1 MQAFDAFALTPLS
14 AGDII
19 DRAIRLYRRH
29 FLVLLRIVVG
39 PSLVAYS
46 GGIIYTLGTRNF
58 SLERGDA
65 RMILTTLMV
74 IGGIM
79 LYIGGKI
86 AFFAMLG
93 GTARGL
99 VAYFASGEQL
109 TARGVFRTVR
119 ARWRQLI
126 GATVLVFML
135 LATVLSSIYFLFA
148 FVFISYLLLVAA
160 LTPIAPA
167 WLLVTMHV
175 IFGLLVVIGLLVIF
189 LLVYS
194 RIVFVPQALMVEE
207 KGVFGAV
214 GRSISLVGRDL
225 RKIAAILLF
234 QLYIAWSLLLLLVI
248 PLGWYG
254 YLQGVDVNPFSGSA
268 PLWYNITEQTLA
280 QMSEILL
287 APIAMLSFTLLYLDV
302 RVRREGFDVELLAN
316 RRLPPAV
323 WVAVPPPAEV
333 VDSAAAPA
341 EVASEVASVE
351 PDETEIEA
359 GPAEPELVGVNPVN
373 PVNIDEGAPASQG
386 Q

>member
-99 VAYFASGEQL
+99 VAYFANGEQL

-126 GATVLVFML
+126 GATL
-135 LATVLSSIYFLFA
+135 LGLWFLFESVRTA
-148 FVFISYLLLVAA
+148 RAKSVPMARRLWYVSVLYLPL
-160 LTPIAPA
+160 
-167 WLLVTMHV
+167 
-175 IFGLLVVIGLLVIF
+175 IFGLMVIDHI
-189 LLVYS
+189 
-194 RIVFVPQALMVEE
+194 
-207 KGVFGAV
+207 
-214 GRSISLVGRDL
+214 
-225 RKIAAILLF
+225 
-234 QLYIAWSLLLLLVI
+234 
-248 PLGWYG
+248 
-254 YLQGVDVNPFSGSA
+254 
-268 PLWYNITEQTLA
+268 
-280 QMSEILL
+280 
-287 APIAMLSFTLLYLDV
+287 
-302 RVRREGFDVELLAN
+302 
-316 RRLPPAV
+316 
-323 WVAVPPPAEV
+323 
-333 VDSAAAPA
+333 
-341 EVASEVASVE
+341 
-351 PDETEIEA
+351 
-359 GPAEPELVGVNPVN
+359 
-373 PVNIDEGAPASQG
+373 
-386 Q
+386 

>member
-93 GTARGL
+93 GSARGL
-99 VAYFASGEQL
+99 VAYFANGEQL

-135 LATVLSSIYFLFA
+135 LATVLSSIYFLFT
-148 FVFISYLLLVAA
+148 FVFM
-160 LTPIAPA
+160 P
-167 WLLVTMHV
+167 
-175 IFGLLVVIGLLVIF
+175 
-189 LLVYS
+189 
-194 RIVFVPQALMVEE
+194 
-207 KGVFGAV
+207 
-214 GRSISLVGRDL
+214 RS
-225 RKIAAILLF
+225 
-234 QLYIAWSLLLLLVI
+234 
-248 PLGWYG
+248 
-254 YLQGVDVNPFSGSA
+254 
-268 PLWYNITEQTLA
+268 
-280 QMSEILL
+280 
-287 APIAMLSFTLLYLDV
+287 
-302 RVRREGFDVELLAN
+302 
-316 RRLPPAV
+316 
-323 WVAVPPPAEV
+323 
-333 VDSAAAPA
+333 
-341 EVASEVASVE
+341 
-351 PDETEIEA
+351 
-359 GPAEPELVGVNPVN
+359 
-373 PVNIDEGAPASQG
+373 
-386 Q
+386 